1 MSDDYLWDKSGPPDP
16 EVERLEGLFAPM
28 RHEAPLSAPPR
39 RAPRP
44 PRRGPWIAGGLLAA
58 AAAAALWLAV
68 DRSGPGGVA
77 PIAVESGDAAP
88 SGPSPLARPP
98 TGRPAV
104 DCSDRA
110 QGFPFEARGGALTC
124 GGGAASAGRLPIG
137 EWLETP
143 ADVTAKLSVADIGAL
158 ELQPGSKLRITK
170 TGKEEHRLELMRGRL
185 SAKVD
190 APPRLF
196 VIDTPAATAIDL
208 GCAYELWVD
217 ERERSHLAVTS
228 GAVSWE
234 GKGRVVFVPAG
245 AEAVAEPLRGPGTPI
260 ALDATK
266 ELRAAV
272 ASHDAG
278 EPPALARV
286 LELAR
291 ASDSITLY
299 TLLVDAGGRRGPEQ
313 RSARDTVARRMAAL
327 SLLPPRTVV
336 SQLAAGEEASLVSVR
351 DHLMTRWFPE

>member
-1 MSDDYLWDKSGPPDP
+1 M
-16 EVERLEGLFAPM
+16 
-28 RHEAPLSAPPR
+28 
-39 RAPRP
+39 
-44 PRRGPWIAGGLLAA
+44 
-58 AAAAALWLAV
+58 
-68 DRSGPGGVA
+68 
-77 PIAVESGDAAP
+77 
-88 SGPSPLARPP
+88 
-98 TGRPAV
+98 
-104 DCSDRA
+104 
-110 QGFPFEARGGALTC
+110 
-124 GGGAASAGRLPIG
+124 
-137 EWLETP
+137 
-143 ADVTAKLSVADIGAL
+143 
-158 ELQPGSKLRITK
+158 
-170 TGKEEHRLELMRGRL
+170 
-185 SAKVD
+185 
-190 APPRLF
+190 
-196 VIDTPAATAIDL
+196 IDTPAATAIDL